1 MKDTVVHFN
10 NFIIQ
15 GKFTNIYF
23 IFSILCKF
31 FTKLQL
37 SWVSNSCLQCVK
49 LNCIT
54 HKNIDFGT
62 KEHCIYVK
70 INLGCTVTVSLSD
83 RNRYKNILNKTY
95 LGICLCMLK
104 EHV

>member
-49 LNCIT
+49 LNCII

-83 RNRYKNILNKTY
+83 RNRYKKHFKQNIFRNLF
-95 LGICLCMLK
+95 MLK

>member
-31 FTKLQL
+31 FHQASIVWGIQQL
-37 SWVSNSCLQCVK
+37 SSVCKAK
-49 LNCIT
+49 LHNTQEYRFWNQRTLYLC
-54 HKNIDFGT
+54 KN
-62 KEHCIYVK
+62 
-70 INLGCTVTVSLSD
+70 
-83 RNRYKNILNKTY
+83 
-95 LGICLCMLK
+95 
-104 EHV
+104 